1 MFRSLQRSSTI
12 SRVVLAMSGG
22 VDSSAAALLLQQQ
35 GHEVVGLFMRSGETE
50 EVCSTEDDLLPIVN
64 AKAHKQG
71 CCSASDAADARRV
84 ADGLN
89 IPFHAIN
96 FREEFG
102 RIKNYFADEYLAGR
116 TPNPCV
122 MCNIWLKFGRLWEFA
137 QEIGADRIASGHY
150 AQVKQSTD
158 GDWGLYRGVDSHKDQ
173 SYVLFGIEPS
183 LLDRVLFPVGNQTK
197 PAIRELA
204 RQAGIRTAEKP
215 DSQEIC
221 FIPDN
226 DYAAFLGRYRGP
238 QETAGELVD
247 TAGTVLGEHPG
258 YERFTIGQRKGLGV
272 TFGEPRFVVRIEPE
286 TNRVVIGSRDDLGR
300 SSLVADR
307 LNWLV
312 STVPWGEQLTAQIRY
327 QHQPAACVV
336 TPLEEGEMR
345 VDFQDPQFGIAP
357 GQAVVLYRE
366 DRVIGGGW
374 IR

>member
-1 MFRSLQRSSTI
+1 
-12 SRVVLAMSGG
+12 MSGG
-22 VDSSAAALLLQQQ
+22 VDSSAAALLLKRQ
-35 GHEVVGLFMRSGETE
+35 GYDVVGLFMRSGETE
-50 EVCSTEDDLLPIVN
+50 EVCATGDNLLPIVN
-64 AKAHKQG
+64 AKSHKQG

-84 ADGLN
+84 ADAMN
-89 IPFHAIN
+89 IPFHAVN

-137 QEIGADRIASGHY
+137 QEVGADRIASGHY
-150 AQVKQSTD
+150 AQSLQNEA
-158 GDWGLYRGVDSHKDQ
+158 GEWGLYRGIDPKKDQ

-183 LLDRVLFPVGNQTK
+183 LLDKVLFPVGNQTK
-197 PAIRELA
+197 VQIRELA
-204 RQAGIRTAEKP
+204 REAGIRTAEKP

-247 TAGTVLGEHPG
+247 TAGTVLGKHPG

-286 TNRVVIGSRDDLGR
+286 SNRVVIGTRDDLGR
-300 SSLVADR
+300 QSLEADR

-312 STVPWGEQLTAQIRY
+312 PNPPFGEPLTAQIRY
-327 QHQPAACVV
+327 QHQPAPCVV
-336 TPLEEGEMR
+336 TPIG
-345 VDFQDPQFGIAP
+345 DDPTEADAMQVEFTTPQQGVAP

-366 DRVIGGGW
+366 DQVVGGGW